1 MQSFLFLSYLCPQ
14 QALAVFTHYHWF
26 KQDPLQ
32 QQQSLAMMQTAN
44 ELQRMKQALTR
55 SAASEYH
62 KLDPLGH
69 GRELQ
74 ALQDH
79 RARKREDF
87 SNQFLSL
94 LHQHEMVKH
103 SSAFLTVCSSH
114 VDMLQLGRPS
124 LHQCK

>member
-1 MQSFLFLSYLCPQ
+1 
-14 QALAVFTHYHWF
+14 
-26 KQDPLQ
+26 
-32 QQQSLAMMQTAN
+32 MMQTAN

-55 SAASEYH
+55 SAAGEYH

-74 ALQDH
+74 TLQDQ

-103 SSAFLTVCSSH
+103 SGAFLAVCSSH
-114 VDMLQLGRPS
+114 ADMLQLSRRS
-124 LHQCK
+124 LYQLSLIHI